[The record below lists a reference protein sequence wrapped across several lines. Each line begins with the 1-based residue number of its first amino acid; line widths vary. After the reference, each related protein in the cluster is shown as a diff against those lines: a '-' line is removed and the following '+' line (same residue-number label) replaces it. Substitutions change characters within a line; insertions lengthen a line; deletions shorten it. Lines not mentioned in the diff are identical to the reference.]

1 MSGADKN
8 ARGQGGLEAG
18 RKNLISYNISKKQ
31 LTIKSKIIHLR
42 QRWNLEIADF
52 DRFAIFIAR
61 FFLDYAPIDVRA
73 RFMGAPGNTPRETV
87 DLAETFLLLYA
98 LAEDKATATDTK
110 YSLTE
115 IWRAAVQLAGG
126 VQ

>member
-18 RKNLISYNISKKQ
+18 RKNLLSYNINKKQ

-42 QRWNLEIADF
+42 QSWHLEIADF

-61 FFLDYAPIDVRA
+61 LFLEYAPVEA
-73 RFMGAPGNTPRETV
+73 RVKFTGAPSDTPRETI
-87 DLAETFLLLYA
+87 DLAENFILLYST
-98 LAEDKATATDTK
+98 AEEQSKVTNAK
-110 YSLTE
+110 YSLTAL
-115 IWRAAVQLAGG
+115 WQAAVQLAGG
-126 VQ
+126 A